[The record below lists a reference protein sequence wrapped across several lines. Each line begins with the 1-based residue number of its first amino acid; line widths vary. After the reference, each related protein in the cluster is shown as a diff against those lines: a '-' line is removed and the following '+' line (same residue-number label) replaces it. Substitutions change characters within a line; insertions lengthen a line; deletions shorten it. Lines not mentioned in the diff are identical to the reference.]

1 MCRTTLLTPPPI
13 THMTALALMSREARA
28 TAAVTPTYVCEA
40 PLSNLQ
46 YHTGPL
52 MQTPD
57 KTEEIQ
63 VQY

>member
-1 MCRTTLLTPPPI
+1 
-13 THMTALALMSREARA
+13 MTALALMSREARA

-57 KTEEIQ
+57 KAEEIQ